1 MKTPSDIVW
10 DWNGTLLD
18 DVAASVA
25 AFNTLLRERGLPE
38 TGVGPY
44 RESFSFPVRPL
55 YAKHGFDLAR
65 EDWDALAARF
75 HSLLMSDPG
84 RRPADSAIPA
94 LRLAAAGGA
103 RQWALSALRQD
114 LLEADIAKFGME
126 GFFDGVYGSDNLD
139 GAAKSAQAARLARD
153 LAGSDTAVVGDT
165 SQDADTARACGMRC
179 VLVSCGHQSAARL
192 APCGFPVVPDP
203 LAAVRL
209 LGF

>member
-1 MKTPSDIVW
+1 MNPPSDIVW

-18 DVAASVA
+18 DVAPSVA
-25 AFNTLLRERGLPE
+25 AFNALLRERGLPE
-38 TGVGPY
+38 TDVASY

-55 YAKHGFDLAR
+55 YAKHGFDLTH
-65 EDWDALAARF
+65 EDWNALAARF

-114 LLEADIAKFGME
+114 LLESDIAKFGM
-126 GFFDGVYGSDNLD
+126 GAFFAGVYGSDNLD
-139 GAAKSAQAARLARD
+139 GATKTAQAARLARD
-153 LAGSDTAVVGDT
+153 ITAGGAAAIGDTA
-165 SQDADTARACGMRC
+165 QDAETARACGMRC